1 MDPSGCT
8 QTLGTRQPVARRTL
22 PAARRPA
29 AHAAPAGLVALWGTT
44 TTRYTLPL
52 SQPWGTD
59 AVTLAPPSLTSAVVG
74 ALGVGAVGVWRAA
87 ALRRATLIDVWSS
100 STENKEVNNVT
111 YTLIYL
117 LLCSVAGYKWTG

>member
-1 MDPSGCT
+1 MIKVNERLQFPRSPLT
-8 QTLGTRQPVARRTL
+8 VLGLAGPVV
-22 PAARRPA
+22 
-29 AHAAPAGLVALWGTT
+29 GLQQVALHT
-44 TTRYTLPL
+44 
-52 SQPWGTD
+52 
-59 AVTLAPPSLTSAVVG
+59 AAEVG